1 MIAFVTIVYLS
12 VQNRIYLNRLE
23 KYIKADIEAINKKIQ
38 ASELNTSNTIKSGK
52 QSNADALNQNRA
64 IDKKLEDDKKTIDN
78 SDYPNAKLDSLLSR
92 YGN

>member
-1 MIAFVTIVYLS
+1 MALS
-12 VQNRIYLNRLE
+12 IQNRVYLNRLE

-52 QSNADALNQNRA
+52 QSNADALNHNKA

-78 SDYPNAKLDSLLSR
+78 SDYSIAKLDSLLTR